1 MPIQITH
8 AIRSLEFRNNNKF
21 THAIPFENERL
32 LPNMDDEGNIQNT
45 LVLLNNVQT
54 NLGIL

>member
-32 LPNMDDEGNIQNT
+32 LPNIDDEGNI
-45 LVLLNNVQT
+45 
-54 NLGIL
+54 